1 MPRLK
6 LQTKYNNIKRTQFI
20 NEKKILISKKYLFA
34 RIQKNYFFGSMKI
47 SLKIRYYTFKEIRY
61 CIFKEIFIEP
71 KK

>member
-1 MPRLK
+1 MK
-6 LQTKYNNIKRTQFI
+6 
-20 NEKKILISKKYLFA
+20 KKILISKKYLFA

-61 CIFKEIFIEP
+61 CIFKKIFIEP